1 MGCAQVFGVFLALL
15 SAAVTPLLHQCVA
28 APAHFWLSADAVAPA
43 GPNVPTN
50 ISIVQGT
57 VGSLAI
63 WGRPETDKKLRNVS
77 LNLVALSA
85 GVDFVDSSITVY
97 NDAGGGKQR
106 YEYTSDASS
115 SPALE
120 SEESLFEVQING
132 QADSIELLQGYSLS
146 SSAANIKGVGD
157 QCVGAETGC
166 VIAGDGLPA
175 WLIATVD
182 YNAIVG
188 GPVTEVHLQIGE
200 HGINH
205 ESLVSGDYD
214 LNGVVDNDD
223 FNEVQTNF
231 SSTVNLWL
239 DGSGNGRVDVADFT
253 IWRDNLGSVSAFEVA
268 SLSSVRFGADTID
281 GVDEPIYDAGTDR
294 DVTLA
299 MDDPDATITI
309 VPLPP
314 IQAAPIQAAPVS
326 VPEPTSICL
335 LLFSVAGP
343 GGFRLRASSLR
354 R

>member
-1 MGCAQVFGVFLALL
+1 
-15 SAAVTPLLHQCVA
+15 
-28 APAHFWLSADAVAPA
+28 
-43 GPNVPTN
+43 
-50 ISIVQGT
+50 VQ
-57 VGSLAI
+57 
-63 WGRPETDKKLRNVS
+63 
-77 LNLVALSA
+77 
-85 GVDFVDSSITVY
+85 
-97 NDAGGGKQR
+97 
-106 YEYTSDASS
+106 
-115 SPALE
+115 
-120 SEESLFEVQING
+120 
-132 QADSIELLQGYSLS
+132 
-146 SSAANIKGVGD
+146 
-157 QCVGAETGC
+157 
-166 VIAGDGLPA
+166 
-175 WLIATVD
+175 
-182 YNAIVG
+182 
-188 GPVTEVHLQIGE
+188 LQIGE

-314 IQAAPIQAAPVS
+314 IQAAPIQAAPIQAAPIQAAPIQAAPVS